1 MDYVTRGVCGQEG
14 CRERRYYID
23 NGLWYCRRGHLQ
35 EGVQVAE
42 DGDDFGNLGKV
53 HRVRKEIQERS
64 TKTFHGRPAWT
75 LFLQIYQLILWKQSH
90 SLVHDHGFPEEL
102 AIVVRDLW
110 ALRLPDFKL
119 KITESNED
127 DGGDSEREVFSSQAA
142 QSDDSEV
149 GFKPHSRYVEWP
161 RLIDAAGL
169 CYLAALIMRV
179 PICVNDFYEY
189 VYRDLSTSLGTSLGL
204 VDVSSLTRSPR
215 MIIRQKLP
223 YTRVLATVP
232 SEMRERLPPEL
243 TGILEVSRLPKIEHL
258 HDAVQALTLFYQR
271 RFDVALPPLNW
282 PILLFRHIKRLALP
296 IEVYDA
302 VKALQSL
309 LDITFEYPK
318 PKATVERKKSHHYP
332 DVELIVLIVIATK
345 LLFPFD
351 DLKRYPTTSKEP
363 AAQTMDWSQW
373 ALAQASFD
381 SDSHFKENIGRDAA
395 IRVTDSDVLA
405 MSADQL
411 DHYMDW
417 YAESWL
423 DTSRT
428 PGRLAELFPIQRGD
442 NQPSSATDPGLSTAT
457 TFAPDTMQKKLDTLL
472 HEVMQDIKPR
482 RVIPEESDDHKR
494 PGEVYRRYRWE
505 SQLNGAARTFYEIA
519 ATLAAVPLKTLV
531 RAVTLTEY
539 KIARN
544 DEKRQHREF
553 FANQGVEVDDS
564 DADKD
569 FEMDDSGEEEFEY

>member
-1 MDYVTRGVCGQEG
+1 M
-14 CRERRYYID
+14 
-23 NGLWYCRRGHLQ
+23 
-35 EGVQVAE
+35 
-42 DGDDFGNLGKV
+42 
-53 HRVRKEIQERS
+53 
-64 TKTFHGRPAWT
+64 
-75 LFLQIYQLILWKQSH
+75 
-90 SLVHDHGFPEEL
+90 SLVE
-102 AIVVRDLW
+102 I
-110 ALRLPDFKL
+110 
-119 KITESNED
+119 
-127 DGGDSEREVFSSQAA
+127 
-142 QSDDSEV
+142 
-149 GFKPHSRYVEWP
+149 
-161 RLIDAAGL
+161 
-169 CYLAALIMRV
+169 
-179 PICVNDFYEY
+179 
-189 VYRDLSTSLGTSLGL
+189 
-204 VDVSSLTRSPR
+204 
-215 MIIRQKLP
+215 
-223 YTRVLATVP
+223 
-232 SEMRERLPPEL
+232 
-243 TGILEVSRLPKIEHL
+243 
-258 HDAVQALTLFYQR
+258 
-271 RFDVALPPLNW
+271 
-282 PILLFRHIKRLALP
+282 
-296 IEVYDA
+296 YDA

-351 DLKRYPTTSKEP
+351 DLKRYPTISKEP

-442 NQPSSATDPGLSTAT
+442 NQPSSATDPGPSTAT